1 LRQIKAEADKSREAP
16 PFQQRRASMTPFLTL
31 VVAAFGAFMV
41 AIAYGQIATAL
52 AERTRKAGKRD

>member
-1 LRQIKAEADKSREAP
+1 MP
-16 PFQQRRASMTPFLTL
+16 PFLTL

-52 AERTRKAGKRD
+52 AERAKTRG